1 MTNSNQRGT
10 TGRSLVVLRDDAV
23 AEGVQML
30 SEMTGTRSV
39 NDIITFENLGVAIVN
54 APPEQLTV
62 STRSLDNSPFL
73 IVEPEG
79 YLYAI
84 VDAANQASA
93 TRSVN
98 AQAEF
103 DESKL
108 TWGLQATKVS
118 ELDSSVNGSGI
129 KVAILDTGL
138 DLKHPD
144 FQGRS
149 INTKSFVPGEEVQ
162 DGNSHGTHCA
172 GTSCGSLNPTQLPR
186 YGVAYEAEIYVGKVL
201 NNRGSGEDGWI
212 LQGMEWA
219 IANGC
224 HVISMSLGAE
234 VEPGQPF
241 SRVYE
246 TVAKRA
252 LNRGTLIIAAAGN
265 SSQRSQGKIAPV
277 GMPANSPSIMAVAAL
292 DSNLGIADFSCGG
305 ISPGRG
311 GQVDIAAPGVDV
323 YSSVPMPK
331 KYDRYNG
338 TSMATPHVAGIAA
351 LYAQVTGLKGRE
363 LWTALIQNAQ
373 RLPLSSQDV
382 GIGLVQAPI
391 FD

>member
-30 SEMTGTRSV
+30 SEITGTRSV
-39 NDIITFENLGVAIVN
+39 NGITTFENLGVAIVDV
-54 APPEQLTV
+54 APEELMV
-62 STRSLDNSPFL
+62 STRGIDASPFL

-79 YLYAI
+79 YLHAI
-84 VDAANQASA
+84 VDAANQTSA
-93 TRSVN
+93 TRSIN

-103 DESKL
+103 DESSL

-144 FQGRS
+144 FQGRN
-149 INTKSFVPGEEVQ
+149 IITKSFVPREEVQ

-172 GTSCGSLNPTQLPR
+172 GTACGSLNPTQSPR

-201 NNRGSGEDGWI
+201 SNRGSGEDGWI
-212 LQGMEWA
+212 LQAMEWA

-224 HVISMSLGAE
+224 HIISMSLGAE

-252 LNRGTLIIAAAGN
+252 LNQGTLIIAAAGN
-265 SSQRSQGKIAPV
+265 SSQRSQGQIAPV
-277 GMPANSPSIMAVAAL
+277 GMPANCPSIMAVAAL
-292 DSNLGIADFSCGG
+292 DSKLGIADFSCGG
-305 ISPGRG
+305 ISPGQG

-382 GIGLVQAPI
+382 GIGLVQAPNSY
-391 FD
+391 

>member
-30 SEMTGTRSV
+30 SEMTATRSV

-79 YLYAI
+79 YLHAI

-98 AQAEF
+98 VQAEF

-172 GTSCGSLNPTQLPR
+172 GTACGSLNPTQLPR

-201 NNRGSGEDGWI
+201 SNRGSGEDGWI
-212 LQGMEWA
+212 LQAMEWA
-219 IANGC
+219 IASGC
-224 HVISMSLGAE
+224 HIISMSLGAE

-265 SSQRSQGKIAPV
+265 SSQRSQGQIAPV
-277 GMPANSPSIMAVAAL
+277 GMPANCPSIMAVAAL

-351 LYAQVTGLKGRE
+351 LYAQVTGLKGRG

>member
-79 YLYAI
+79 YLHAI
-84 VDAANQASA
+84 VDAANQTSA

-98 AQAEF
+98 AQTKF

-172 GTSCGSLNPTQLPR
+172 GTACGSLNPTQLPR

-212 LQGMEWA
+212 LQAMEWA
-219 IANGC
+219 ITNGC

-323 YSSVPMPK
+323 YSSVPMSK

-373 RLPLSSQDV
+373 RLPLNSQDV